1 MKYTTISEIVLF
13 VRDAVKRASGAGDMY
28 KYGQRIFLIEDKKII
43 IEMVRNCLSTQAAI
57 AGELACSWDDKKKW
71 LGRFMTWGRAYNAG
85 QLDVQRAV
93 AIQRPKPVAATL
105 EPISYRQLGELIT
118 ALLERDG
125 NVLEV
130 QTICMERCGK
140 YEEGQKVKL
149 ANDSLVDIEA
159 LLKSKGLTLDDLKN
173 VL

>member
-13 VRDAVKRASGAGDMY
+13 VREAVKRATGAGDMY
-28 KYGQRIFLIEDKKII
+28 KYGQRIFLIEDKKTI

-57 AGELACSWDDKKKW
+57 ASELALSWDDKKKW

-93 AIQRPKPVAATL
+93 AIQRPKTVVKPTEML
-105 EPISYRQLGELIT
+105 DSFKLIIEYELREGKSI
-118 ALLERDG
+118 
-125 NVLEV
+125 
-130 QTICMERCGK
+130 QTIVDRAFEVAHAWKTER
-140 YEEGQKVKL
+140 
-149 ANDSLVDIEA
+149 ANNTLVDIEA
-159 LLKSKGLTLDDLKN
+159 LLKSKGLTLDDLKQ